1 MAPTVAPDELTPL
14 ARLQLRE
21 ALQDLWRDQVRRI
34 TLLSLS
40 MYDDLDAAEPTALTA
55 PGATPGAVDA
65 ALAEARA
72 LLAELEAAMRRL
84 DEGQYGRCLQ
94 CGSTI
99 GYDQLT
105 SDPLATRCSTH
116 PRGLEDR

>member
-1 MAPTVAPDELTPL
+1 MAPTVVPDELTSL

-21 ALQDLWRDQVRRI
+21 ALQDLWRGQVRRI

-40 MYDDLDAAEPTALTA
+40 IYDDLDAEEPAALTA
-55 PGATPGAVDA
+55 PGVAPGAVEV

-72 LLAELEAAMRRL
+72 LLAEFEAAMRRL
-84 DEGQYGRCLQ
+84 DDGQYGRCLQ

-99 GYDQLT
+99 SYDQLT
-105 SDPLATRCSTH
+105 ADPLAMRCSAH